1 MDLQTIDATT
11 VLLAAGAALTLV
23 IIITLGIKIAGCI
36 FTLMLIFLPSTE
48 VTSLQR
54 TVLAV
59 LFLLTGAAKMIGYY
73 SNDLY
78 RLAFQF
84 DFAIGILCALLA
96 GLLAFLPQRVL
107 PTLPVL
113 LSVYVIL
120 DALLKLQI
128 AMDARRFGMES
139 WIAILCSSLLLGFG
153 GLFALSA
160 LYSSFLTPSVAIGI
174 ALGLDGLQNAWI
186 TMHTVRVRARKKNLS
201 EKFGLENHEEDPD

>member
-1 MDLQTIDATT
+1 MKQNDNL
-11 VLLAAGAALTLV
+11 VKLAKITNTAASFLIFLAG
-23 IIITLGIKIAGCI
+23 
-36 FTLMLIFLPSTE
+36 LMLIFLPSTE

-96 GLLAFLPQRVL
+96 GLLAFLP
-107 PTLPVL
+107 TLPVL

-139 WIAILCSSLLLGFG
+139 WIAILCSSLLLGLG